1 MVEVYKLAY
10 ELKVSSV
17 EIITA
22 MKKLGIPVHLPNPSV
37 STDDAQKIRT
47 SFKKGSR
54 FLFKNMS

>member
-1 MVEVYKLAY
+1 MEVYKLAH
-10 ELKVSSV
+10 ELEISSI